1 MKDLPA
7 RLGELFDAERA
18 VRTIHTELASHPK
31 DLLPTLEQAMNDA
44 RALDDR
50 VEAVLRLVRIAELL
64 GEVGGPVAIDR
75 LIDLMGVEDPEPRV
89 VAGEEIEELA
99 YSRFKEVAQ
108 AVERALTRLD
118 PKSPALMELPYLL
131 AEIPEGGAFLLLQRF
146 LKLKA
151 AEPVAAAIEAI
162 VEVGDPEA
170 IAWLEPLEDDKR
182 TVSMEDVA
190 DMADASITIGEL
202 ALEAIDIL
210 ERAKPD
216 E

>member
-18 VRTIHTELASHPK
+18 VRTIHTELALRPQE
-31 DLLPTLEQAMNDA
+31 LLPTLEQAMNEA
-44 RALDDR
+44 RELSDR
-50 VEAVLRLVRIAELL
+50 PEAVLRLVRIAELL

-75 LIDLMGVEDPEPRV
+75 LIDLMNVEDPEPRV

-108 AVERALTRLD
+108 AVERALGRLD

-131 AEIPEGGAFLLLQRF
+131 AEIPEGGAILLLQRF

-151 AEPVAAAIEAI
+151 PEPVAAAIEAL

-170 IAWLEPLEDDKR
+170 IAWIAPLENDKR
-182 TVSMEDVA
+182 VVSMSELEA
-190 DMADASITIGEL
+190 DTSITIGEL
-202 ALEAIDIL
+202 AAEALSIL
-210 ERAKPD
+210 ETARPD
-216 E
+216 GR